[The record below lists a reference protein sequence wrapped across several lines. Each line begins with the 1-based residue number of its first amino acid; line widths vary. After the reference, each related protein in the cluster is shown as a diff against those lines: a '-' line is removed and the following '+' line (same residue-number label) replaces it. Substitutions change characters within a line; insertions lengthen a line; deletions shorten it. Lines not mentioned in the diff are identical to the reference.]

1 MRVGVVGYGVVG
13 RRVVVNLASR
23 PEVDAILLHTD
34 GRCRDRRSEGGAG
47 RRQRTVRAESAMS
60 WSWPRLTLNTM
71 PALVVPRQRGG
82 RRHHQRRRGR
92 RRGPAHPGAT
102 RRRREAAPS
111 SSAPPRRP
119 GLTGLLARLAADDLD
134 TVDEIHVAIH
144 GTGGPACARQHH
156 DALGSASRVWY
167 DGAWQ
172 ERPGGTGREL
182 CWFPDPIGAHDCY
195 RAALPDPILLHR
207 GFPGAQRITARIDRD
222 PSRPPDRPAADA
234 ATTSP
239 RGPGR
244 RACGSRS
251 GAPLGQPRSATI
263 LGVAA
268 PLGAV
273 AGETAAICAAA
284 ARRGCL
290 PTGLV
295 VPGQAGLPTTDLL
308 RQLAE
313 AGLTVHRFVG
323 TASQTSW

>member
-34 GRCRDRRSEGGAG
+34 GRAG
-47 RRQRTVRAESAMS
+47 SDAPKVVRADASTVRAECDVVVLATPDPQYDAALWHLDSGAAVVTTS
-60 WSWPRLTLNTM
+60 DGVDDVEALLTLAHT
-71 PALVVPRQRGG
+71 AST
-82 RRHHQRRRGR
+82 RGR
-92 RRGPAHPGAT
+92 TVVVGA
-102 RRRREAAPS
+102 AA
-111 SSAPPRRP
+111 AP

-134 TVDEIHVAIH
+134 TVEEIHVAIH

-167 DGAWQ
+167 DGVWQ

-207 GFPGAQRITARIDRD
+207 SFPGAQRITARITATRRDRLTARL
-222 PSRPPDRPAADA
+222 PMLRPPHPEALAGAVRVEVRGTAGPA
-234 ATTSP
+234 
-239 RGPGR
+239 
-244 RACGSRS
+244 
-251 GAPLGQPRSATI
+251 RSATI

-268 PLGAV
+268 PLGAM

-284 ARRGCL
+284 ALRGCL
-290 PTGLV
+290 PPGLV

-308 RQLAE
+308 RQLSD